1 MIAGCQLC
9 WLAFC
14 YLISD
19 SIMVSS
25 DRNLAMAAKRE
36 ALKAFGVRVRRART
50 KIGLTQEAVA
60 ELLGVSTQSVR
71 NWEAGRTE
79 PGAEVKSRLA
89 ALYQVS
95 VDSLL
100 SEDTPAEAE
109 PQDGLDP
116 EQAELQADW
125 QLIENEASLALRQV
139 ARELSP
145 EAIKAIA
152 DFVRFTH
159 EREERERRE
168 G

>member
-1 MIAGCQLC
+1 M
-9 WLAFC
+9 
-14 YLISD
+14 
-19 SIMVSS
+19 
-25 DRNLAMAAKRE
+25 
-36 ALKAFGVRVRRART
+36 
-50 KIGLTQEAVA
+50 
-60 ELLGVSTQSVR
+60 
-71 NWEAGRTE
+71 
-79 PGAEVKSRLA
+79 A